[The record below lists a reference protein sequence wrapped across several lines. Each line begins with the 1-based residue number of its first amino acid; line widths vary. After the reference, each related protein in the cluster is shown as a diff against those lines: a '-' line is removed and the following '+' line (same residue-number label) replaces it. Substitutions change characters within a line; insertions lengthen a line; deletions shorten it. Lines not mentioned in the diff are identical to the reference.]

1 MRAPYALR
9 ALSALLLAA
18 GASGLQMPRTP
29 STRLG
34 ALREQKKDFV
44 ENLFGMIF
52 GEVEDAPAGFTRMTV
67 ETQPDQYPAETSGDR
82 AAAVD
87 GDDAD
92 LAKWVRP
99 TLLQTQLA
107 KLPMYEVYDS
117 DLDGWTPGAFHAAVD
132 RRGPGVVLCEAE
144 DGQRFGGYNAKGWVG
159 YGEYR
164 PGLSNF
170 LFAWNKA
177 GENFVKLPK
186 VGGAGMGVV
195 DKPEQGPMFGAEGL
209 CVPMRAENPRLARC
223 KLGPYYARMKGGRG
237 SMLRDG
243 EPGSMVK
250 RMTVYVGNWGD
261 ESIPFDDAIPF
272 SLT

>member
-1 MRAPYALR
+1 
-9 ALSALLLAA
+9 
-18 GASGLQMPRTP
+18 MPRAP

-52 GEVEDAPAGFTRMTV
+52 GEIEDAPAGFTRMTV
-67 ETQPDQYPAETSGDR
+67 ETQPDQYPAETAAT
-82 AAAVD
+82 AAAAD
-87 GDDAD
+87 GDDGTRGCGRRCCRRSSRGCPCTRSTTATST
-92 LAKWVRP
+92 AGRP
-99 TLLQTQLA
+99 ARSTR
-107 KLPMYEVYDS
+107 P
-117 DLDGWTPGAFHAAVD
+117 WTG
-132 RRGPGVVLCEAE
+132 GPGVALR
-144 DGQRFGGYNAKGWVG
+144 GRGRQRFGGYNAKGWVG

-250 RMTVYVGNWGD
+250 RMTVYVGNWGA
-261 ESIPFDDAIPF
+261 ESILRRRHPF
-272 SLT
+272 SSPKIT